1 MYSSSS
7 SNISTYSCNP
17 FDKISSQ
24 KKSELNSYNNY
35 EISGF
40 FEDNKT
46 NQKPEDFTVTINVEY
61 KKALNKV
68 IINEVISDNQGNKIE
83 QTFNISNEN
92 PNRAIV
98 SKFLQE
104 VKSKFESEYKREE
117 KIEIELEFIFEN
129 WRNDAHIIK
138 CLYNIKSNVTLEE
151 SAFKDEDILNKKDYL
166 GLDCM
171 VNVLNG

>member
-138 CLYNIKSNVTLEE
+138 CLYKIKSNVTLEE
-151 SAFKDEDILNKKDYL
+151 SAFKDEDILNKKDYI
-166 GLDCM
+166 GLNFM
-171 VNVLNG
+171 VEVLNG